1 MQSGPTSPHL
11 DEEGPEGARSAG
23 TPSPQLADTQMADS
37 KTEQP
42 TTSIVLRRSAVLNGL
57 GGFLLLIALASG
69 LDTALGLGDAFL
81 IKALSAFGLVL
92 AIMAVF
98 LPLHWPHVRLGPANQ
113 VTLLRGVLTALLA
126 GLLGEVGTPEV
137 AWTAL
142 MLALAAEGL
151 DGLDGHLARRWGWAS
166 PFGARFD
173 MEIDALLV
181 AVLALLLWSL
191 GKAGPWVLAAGLLRY
206 LFVAAGY
213 LWPMLRH
220 PLPPSR
226 RRQAICVLQVLTL
239 TLALAPI
246 LPPVWSA
253 VVAAVGLA
261 LLCYSF
267 AVDTLWLARQAG
279 LTPPTGGSA

>member
-1 MQSGPTSPHL
+1 
-11 DEEGPEGARSAG
+11 
-23 TPSPQLADTQMADS
+23 MADS
-37 KTEQP
+37 KAEQL
-42 TTSIVLRRSAVLNGL
+42 TLGSGLTGSAVLNGL
-57 GGFLLLIALASG
+57 AGLLLLIALGSC
-69 LDTALGLGDAFL
+69 LETALGLGDAFL
-81 IKALSAFGLVL
+81 IKALSAFGLAL

-98 LPLHWPHVRLGPANQ
+98 LPLHRPHDRLGPANQ
-113 VTLLRGVLTALLA
+113 VTLLRAVLTALLA
-126 GLLGEVGTPEV
+126 GLLGEVVTPAV

-142 MLALAAEGL
+142 VLALTAEGL

-173 MEIDALLV
+173 MEIDALML
-181 AVLALLLWSL
+181 AVLAVLLWSL

-213 LWPMLRH
+213 RWPMLRH

-226 RRQAICVLQVLTL
+226 RRQTVCVVQVLSL

-246 LPPVWSA
+246 LPPACSA
-253 VVAAVGLA
+253 AVAAVGLV

-279 LTPPTGGSA
+279 LDPPTGGTP